1 MAEQPPAPPGAR
13 DDVVAPL
20 RALEHALA
28 GTTLPLDLPGAD
40 AARRRLRSLVDQLAD
55 YVIPRAEQL
64 DAPLLAVVGGSTGAG
79 KSTLVN
85 ALADDEVSRASAIRP
100 TTRRPVLVH
109 HPEDAGWFTDDRV
122 LPGLARVHG
131 RAATEPLPEDAEV
144 TELVLVPAATVPGG
158 LALLDAP
165 DIDSV
170 VVGNRRLAGQLL
182 AAADLW
188 IFVTTAA
195 RYADAVPWELLRS
208 ASARRVV
215 VAVVLDRVPP
225 GTAGE
230 IRADLADR
238 LHAEGLAHAPLFVV
252 SEQPPPPP
260 GTAARL
266 PEADVAPVRSWLR
279 GLAADAV
286 TRASVARQTL
296 TGAVAEVL
304 TGTEEVAAAA
314 AAQATAAEELART
327 AEGRYADAVRAVMD
341 STEDG
346 TLLRGEVLA
355 RWQEFVGTGEW
366 LRGVEA
372 AVGRLRDRVT
382 GFLRGRPT
390 TQARAEEAIESGLVT
405 LVVAELER
413 AERETRRAWQSLPG
427 GPTALEGVAD
437 HAPAA
442 ARPRLVEEVSAE
454 VRDWQRALLERV
466 RAEGQDRR
474 VRARMLSLGVNASG
488 VTLMLV
494 VFAFSGGLTGLEIG
508 VAGGTAVVGQKV
520 LEMVFGDQAVRDLAR
535 HAQRDLE
542 ERVERLVADHRRP
555 WLDRVRELG
564 VDGDAAATLR
574 AAATGVRVTGAGR

>member
-1 MAEQPPAPPGAR
+1 MSQPPAPAGAR

-20 RALEHALA
+20 RALEQALA
-28 GTTLPLDLPGAD
+28 ATVLPLDLPGTD
-40 AARRRLRSLVDQLAD
+40 GARQRLRSLVDQLDD

-85 ALADDEVSRASAIRP
+85 ALAGQEVSRVSAIRP

-109 HPEDAGWFTDDRV
+109 HPEDADWFTGDRV

-131 RAATEPLPEDAEV
+131 AGVAEPLPEDTDV
-144 TELVLVPAATVPGG
+144 TELVLVPASTVPRG

-170 VVGNRRLAGQLL
+170 VAANRRLAGQLL

-195 RYADAVPWELLRS
+195 RYADAVPWELLRA

-230 IRADLADR
+230 IRSDLADR
-238 LHAEGLAHAPLFVV
+238 LHTEGLAHAPLFVV

-260 GTAARL
+260 GTPARL
-266 PEADVAPVRSWLR
+266 PEADVAPVRAWLQ

-296 TGAVAEVL
+296 TGAVTEVL
-304 TGTEEVAAAA
+304 TGAEEVAAAA
-314 AAQATAAEELART
+314 AAQAQAADELARAAVDRH
-327 AEGRYADAVRAVMD
+327 AEAVRAVME

-372 AVGRLRDRVT
+372 AIGRLRDRVT

-405 LVVAELER
+405 LVVAEVER
-413 AERETRRAWQSLPG
+413 ADRETRRAWQTLPG
-427 GPTALEGVAD
+427 GRTALDGLPD
-437 HAPAA
+437 APAA
-442 ARPRLVEEVSAE
+442 TDRPRLAEEVAAE
-454 VRDWQRALLERV
+454 VRSWQRALLDRV
-466 RAEGQDRR
+466 RAEGEDRR

-542 ERVERLVADHRRP
+542 ERVERLVERHRRP
-555 WLDRVRELG
+555 WLDRVDGLG
-564 VDGDAAATLR
+564 ADADAAPALREAAAAVR
-574 AAATGVRVTGAGR
+574 AAGVGR

>member
-1 MAEQPPAPPGAR
+1 MSQPPAPAGAR

-20 RALEHALA
+20 RALEQALA
-28 GTTLPLDLPGAD
+28 ATVLPLDLPGTD
-40 AARRRLRSLVDQLAD
+40 GARQRLRSLVDQLDD

-85 ALADDEVSRASAIRP
+85 ALAGQEVSRASAIRP

-109 HPEDAGWFTDDRV
+109 HPEDADWFTGDRV

-131 RAATEPLPEDAEV
+131 AGVAEPLPEDTDV
-144 TELVLVPAATVPGG
+144 TELVLVPASTVPRG

-170 VVGNRRLAGQLL
+170 VAANRRLAGQLL

-195 RYADAVPWELLRS
+195 RYADAVPWELLRA

-230 IRADLADR
+230 IRSDLADR
-238 LHAEGLAHAPLFVV
+238 LHTEGLAHAPLFVV
-252 SEQPPPPP
+252 SEQPPLPP
-260 GTAARL
+260 GTPARL
-266 PEADVAPVRSWLR
+266 PEADVAPVRAWLQ

-296 TGAVAEVL
+296 TGAVTEVL
-304 TGTEEVAAAA
+304 TGAEEVAAAA
-314 AAQATAAEELART
+314 AAQAQAADELARAAVDRH
-327 AEGRYADAVRAVMD
+327 AEAVRAVME

-372 AVGRLRDRVT
+372 AIGRLRDRVT

-405 LVVAELER
+405 LVVAEVER
-413 AERETRRAWQSLPG
+413 ADRETRRAWQTLPG
-427 GPTALEGVAD
+427 GRTALDGLPD
-437 HAPAA
+437 APAA
-442 ARPRLVEEVSAE
+442 TDRPRLAEEVAAE
-454 VRDWQRALLERV
+454 VRSWQRALLDRV
-466 RAEGQDRR
+466 RAEGEDRR

-542 ERVERLVADHRRP
+542 ERVERLVERHRRP
-555 WLDRVRELG
+555 WLDRVDGLG
-564 VDGDAAATLR
+564 ADADAAPALREAAAAVR
-574 AAATGVRVTGAGR
+574 AAGVGR

>member
-1 MAEQPPAPPGAR
+1 MSQPPAPAGAR

-20 RALEHALA
+20 RALEQALA
-28 GTTLPLDLPGAD
+28 ATVLPLDLPGTD
-40 AARRRLRSLVDQLAD
+40 GARQRLRSLVDQLDD

-85 ALADDEVSRASAIRP
+85 ALAGQEVSRASAIRP

-109 HPEDAGWFTDDRV
+109 HPEDADWFTGDRV

-131 RAATEPLPEDAEV
+131 AGVAEPLPEDTDV
-144 TELVLVPAATVPGG
+144 TELVLVPASTVPRG

-170 VVGNRRLAGQLL
+170 VAANRRLAGQLL

-195 RYADAVPWELLRS
+195 RYADAVPWELLRA

-230 IRADLADR
+230 IRSDLADR
-238 LHAEGLAHAPLFVV
+238 LHTEGLAHAPLFVV

-260 GTAARL
+260 GTPARL
-266 PEADVAPVRSWLR
+266 PEADVAPVRAWLQ

-296 TGAVAEVL
+296 TGAVTEVL
-304 TGTEEVAAAA
+304 TGAEEVAAAA
-314 AAQATAAEELART
+314 AAQAQAADELARAAVDRH
-327 AEGRYADAVRAVMD
+327 AEAVRAVME

-372 AVGRLRDRVT
+372 AIGRLRDRVT

-405 LVVAELER
+405 LVVAEVER
-413 AERETRRAWQSLPG
+413 ADRETRRAWQTLPG
-427 GPTALEGVAD
+427 GRTALDGLPD
-437 HAPAA
+437 APAA
-442 ARPRLVEEVSAE
+442 TDRPRLAEEVAAE
-454 VRDWQRALLERV
+454 VRSWQRALLDRV
-466 RAEGQDRR
+466 RAEGEDRR

-542 ERVERLVADHRRP
+542 ERVERLVERHRRP
-555 WLDRVRELG
+555 WLDRVDGLG
-564 VDGDAAATLR
+564 ADADAAPALREAAAAVR
-574 AAATGVRVTGAGR
+574 AAGVGR